1 MGDVMQLDLRL
12 REQLRKTD
20 DLIASLHREIA
31 ADPDSLSLQV
41 TLVSLE
47 KRQRKLEKEL
57 LSELKYQHV
66 ESFDRRAI
74 AEEKQSLS

>member
-20 DLIASLHREIA
+20 DLIASLHRDIA

-57 LSELKYQHV
+57 IFEMEVGAGRLLEGV
-66 ESFDRRAI
+66 EPRHRDA
-74 AEEKQSLS
+74 Q

>member
-1 MGDVMQLDLRL
+1 MSIAAHL

-20 DLIASLHREIA
+20 DLIASLHQEIA
-31 ADPDSLSLQV
+31 EDPDSLSLQV

-47 KRQRKLEKEL
+47 KRHRKLEKEL
-57 LSELKYQHV
+57 LSELKYQRV
-66 ESFDRRAI
+66 EGFDHRAI

>member
-1 MGDVMQLDLRL
+1 MQLDLRL
-12 REQLRKTD
+12 REQLQKTD

-57 LSELKYQHV
+57 ILEMEVGAGRLLEGV
-66 ESFDRRAI
+66 EPRHRDA
-74 AEEKQSLS
+74 Q